1 MISSMERKKKMPAK
15 VKKKITK
22 KSISKKSSAAPL
34 RRRAEK
40 ALAGSKKKPLPF
52 KGTAQE
58 LIHALQVHQAEL
70 EMQNEELRRA
80 QEELQASHQK
90 YIDLYDFAP
99 AGYFT
104 FDKMGRVVEANLSG
118 ARMLGVERAHLL
130 RSAFAEF
137 IAPEYRD
144 VFRVHR
150 HEVLQNG
157 REQDCELKLIRSG
170 GSPFVASVKSLPV
183 RDNTDHIRSAFLDIT
198 VRKEAQNQI
207 EAEHRFREAIENS
220 LFSGISAV
228 DLEGRHTYVNPAFC
242 RMVGWSKEELLG
254 ATPPFPYWPPEEKEN
269 IEKALR
275 AVLRGGKTS
284 GSVELRLQKRSGERF
299 DALLLYSALKD
310 QQENIIGWV
319 GSLGDITEIKRKT
332 LEIEKLN
339 RELEDRVR
347 QRTAEAE
354 EAREKAET
362 ILKSISDGFVGID
375 REWRYT
381 YANEAAG
388 VFLKK
393 SASELIGK
401 NVFEAFPEVK
411 GTIFEKNFG
420 KTFEER
426 VPVSFEAFYPPLKSW
441 FECHCYPSAEG
452 ISVFFSDKTEEKA
465 KEEDLARQREL
476 LQRIINE
483 IPIMITIYEPSGG
496 KFKGNR
502 EFQKILGWSDENLG
516 DYLEKAYPDPAYRRM
531 VREFIESSE
540 PGWRDLKTIARDG
553 TVVDTSWA
561 GIGLT
566 DRSRVGIGIDMRER
580 RKAEKEREAHLRRIS
595 LLLKISQEILAVEN
609 IQGMMQKMVN
619 AARELTGARIAT
631 SGHDFREGSFRVVAR
646 SRAEDAPS
654 CPPGETLKVEKG
666 GVYLELITKEDSL
679 RLSEEELRNHPSR
692 QGLPENHV
700 PLRGLLGTRLTDRQ
714 GRANGLLMVTDKTQ
728 GDFTEEDEILL
739 GELAAIASLAMQ
751 HLEARQDLAAQLALT
766 AKAEEELQ
774 IAWQATNR
782 EQKRLQAILD
792 TVPSGVVITEKPD
805 SRVSYMNRK
814 ALEIYGREDLLGM
827 DREKRLRVLRPKK
840 ANGELFHPEELPLN
854 RALNEWRAIRD
865 IEMMIKH
872 PGGKNLTVTVNASPL
887 FNDAGEITG
896 AVGSIHDISQ
906 RKSAEMEIQ
915 RLNEMLRRRARELE
929 EANQDLEAFTS
940 TAAHDLKT
948 PLIVINNLSQ
958 RLLMRYKDELDAKDR
973 EYFKYLQT
981 AGRQMMD
988 LVEDLLEFS
997 RIGKS
1002 GLKLETLDLSSMAEG
1017 ILEELR
1023 KAWPAHAIHPRIAKG
1038 MTARGDKRL
1047 VHSAVKNLLENAF
1060 KFTNKAE
1067 RPSIEFGFSG
1077 EGEKTF
1083 YIRDNGCGFDM
1094 AEAHLL
1100 FIPFK
1105 RLHKTQ
1111 EYPGSGIGLAAVK
1124 RVIERHGGKIW
1135 AESQEGKGAT
1145 FYFTLPGTGE

>member
-1 MISSMERKKKMPAK
+1 MERKKKMPAK
-15 VKKKITK
+15 IKRNIKKKTVPK
-22 KSISKKSSAAPL
+22 KTAPPL

-40 ALAGSKKKPLPF
+40 KLAGSKKKPLPF
-52 KGTAQE
+52 KRDPQE
-58 LIHALQVHQAEL
+58 LTHELQVHQVEL

-80 QEELQASHQK
+80 QEELQEAQGE
-90 YIDLYDFAP
+90 YADLYDFAP

-104 FDKMGRVVEANLSG
+104 FDKMGRVVEANLAG
-118 ARMLGVERAHLL
+118 ARMLGVERALLL
-130 RSAFAEF
+130 RSIFTEF

-150 HEVLQNG
+150 REVLQNG
-157 REQDCELKLIRSG
+157 REQDCELKLIRQDGASLY
-170 GSPFVASVKSLPV
+170 ASVRSIPV
-183 RDNTDHIRSAFLDIT
+183 RNKTDHIRSAFLDIT
-198 VRKEAQNQI
+198 TRKKAQNQI
-207 EAEHRFREAIENS
+207 EGEHRFREAIENS

-228 DLEGRHTYVNPAFC
+228 DLEGRHTYANPAFC

-269 IEKALR
+269 IETALR
-275 AVLRGGKTS
+275 SVLRGGKTS
-284 GSVELRLQKRSGERF
+284 GSLELRLQKRSGERF
-299 DALLLYSALKD
+299 DVLLLYSALKD
-310 QQENIIGWV
+310 VRGNIIGWV
-319 GSLGDITEIKRKT
+319 GSVGDITETKQRVR
-332 LEIEKLN
+332 EIQRLN
-339 RELEDRVR
+339 RELEERVR
-347 QRTAEAE
+347 RRTAEAE
-354 EAREKAET
+354 KARQRIEA
-362 ILKSISDGFVGID
+362 ILRSIADGFTVIGRDERIS
-375 REWRYT
+375 YI
-381 YANEAAG
+381 NEAGTAFLQKKPEDLVG
-388 VFLKK
+388 RNILQVFPG
-393 SASELIGK
+393 GK
-401 NVFEAFPEVK
+401 GTVFESNFRRAMRERR
-411 GTIFEKNFG
+411 TI
-420 KTFEER
+420 
-426 VPVSFEAFYPPLKSW
+426 SFEAFFPPLKSW
-441 FECHCYPSAEG
+441 FECRCYPEAEG

-465 KEEDLARQREL
+465 REEDLARQREL
-476 LQRIINE
+476 LQRIIDE
-483 IPIMITIYEPSGG
+483 IPVMITIYDPRGE

-502 EFQKILGWSDENLG
+502 EFQKVLGWSDENLG

-566 DRSRVGIGIDMRER
+566 DRTRVGIGIDMRER

-609 IQGMMQKMVN
+609 IQGMMQKLVN

-654 CPPGETLKVEKG
+654 CPPGEILKVEKG
-666 GVYLELITKEDSL
+666 GVYLELITKENSL
-679 RLSEEELRNHPSR
+679 RLSEEALRNHPSR

-792 TVPSGVVITEKPD
+792 TVPSGVVITEKPG
-805 SRVSYMNRK
+805 SRMTYMNRK